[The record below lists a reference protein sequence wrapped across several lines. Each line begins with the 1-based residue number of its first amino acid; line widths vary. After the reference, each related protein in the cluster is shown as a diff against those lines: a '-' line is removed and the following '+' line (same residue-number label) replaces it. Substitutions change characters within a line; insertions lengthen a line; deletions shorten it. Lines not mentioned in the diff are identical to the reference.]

1 MELFTT
7 VIGAVLGGLI
17 GYFFSS
23 LQWKKSLEN
32 ESISYKLENKRKLI
46 ELSYELIEYVRDYYC
61 NSRNMEIGQFMASMS
76 GRNPLKKVLAIVITN
91 VPEMKEDAT
100 KLMGILDAMMGPEYP
115 VPEDKYKVAINA
127 ANEFGTKALKYV
139 KEHA

>member
-23 LQWKKSLEN
+23 LQWRKSLEN